1 MMRYGKCTHQPRS
14 ICYADV
20 KSTRPVSI
28 PLSMAM
34 HADSPLS
41 ADDGI
46 GHNVDDV
53 IVFKD
58 GAADNTANAG
68 CQILSAKAVRQG
80 GGEGL
85 QACKSRQ
92 VRIVSRVYT
101 VWCARCCALS
111 LHHTHLTAPHTLY
124 LLLAAPYRAV
134 RYDAV
139 PQAVD

>member
-1 MMRYGKCTHQPRS
+1 
-14 ICYADV
+14 
-20 KSTRPVSI
+20 
-28 PLSMAM
+28 MAM